1 MAEIK
6 LVRIDDRLLHGQVS
20 KSWVDTDEINLIVV
34 ANDDVVEDEKLKN
47 LMNISTP
54 LFTETVFLTVSE
66 TIASIKTSHEGKNA
80 LILVENPKDAYKLA
94 KANLGIKSINVG
106 NMRNLPDKEKVC
118 DDIFVGK
125 DDRKYFNEIHNLGID
140 LDVRILKNTPP
151 KEENKLF

>member
-106 NMRNLPDKEKVC
+106 NMAKLPDKEEISES
-118 DDIFVGK
+118 IFIGSE
-125 DDRKYFNEIHNLGID
+125 DRKYFNEIHNLGIT
-140 LDVRILKNTPP
+140 LDVRTIKNNPP
-151 KEENKLF
+151 IDENKLF

>member
-1 MAEIK
+1 
-6 LVRIDDRLLHGQVS
+6 
-20 KSWVDTDEINLIVV
+20 
-34 ANDDVVEDEKLKN
+34 
-47 LMNISTP
+47 MNISTP
-54 LFTETVFLTVSE
+54 LFAETVFLTVSE

-80 LILVENPKDAYKLA
+80 LILVENPQDAYKLA

-106 NMRNLPDKEKVC
+106 NMRNLPDKEKIC

>member
-1 MAEIK
+1 MAEIN

-34 ANDDVVEDEKLKN
+34 ANDDVVKDEKLKN

-54 LFTETVFLTVSE
+54 LFAETVFLTINE
-66 TIASIKTSHEGKNA
+66 TITSIKTSYEGKNA
-80 LILVENPKDAYKLA
+80 LILVEDPKDAYKLA
-94 KANLGIKSINVG
+94 KENLGIKSINVG

-118 DDIFVGK
+118 DDIFVGN

-151 KEENKLF
+151 IEENKLF